1 MFSSKRFMCKH
12 ILFHLLCFYVM
23 MIEYELQFHCLNK
36 TCLKQN
42 VMFSLLPLLGK
53 YSYAFGQQL
62 TMPTAP
68 SVLPPSP
75 TSGKS
80 RTAVYRA
87 CAKISVKAVY
97 CTFTKAFYRV
107 NGLLL
112 LLLLSPSDMSY
123 SEDLSDDLFTWWM
136 LLFNEL

>member
-1 MFSSKRFMCKH
+1 M
-12 ILFHLLCFYVM
+12 
-23 MIEYELQFHCLNK
+23 NK

-42 VMFSLLPLLGK
+42 VTFSLLPLLGK

-136 LLFNEL
+136 LLFNELLTVLTQQCSAHQDLNVGLRIFAGITVSV